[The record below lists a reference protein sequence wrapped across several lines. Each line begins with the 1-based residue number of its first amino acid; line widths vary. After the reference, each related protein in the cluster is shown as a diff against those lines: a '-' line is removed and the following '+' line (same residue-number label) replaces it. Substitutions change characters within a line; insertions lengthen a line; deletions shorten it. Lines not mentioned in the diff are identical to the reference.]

1 MRGESLLG
9 NRLVAAH
16 PGSSAETRRLSELA
30 GPGARKLA
38 WRKSRH
44 VVGAS
49 CAVRIGSGRR
59 LLSMRSGAACRPS
72 APRALRPSDSR
83 GATRNAL
90 GADGCHRSDGRNG
103 GTFGLRTLPL

>member
-1 MRGESLLG
+1 MSPILIP
-9 NRLVAAH
+9 H
-16 PGSSAETRRLSELA
+16 PGSPAVARRLSELA
-30 GPGARKLA
+30 GQGARKLA
-38 WRKSRH
+38 RRRSRH

-90 GADGCHRSDGRNG
+90 GTGGCHRSDGRNG
-103 GTFGLRTLPL
+103 GTFGSLRRPL